1 MIRIIKVTLLG
12 DSIRALGYGTLVPKL
27 LGDEFEVYQ
36 PNDNCRFAKYTLRGL
51 FDWKPAMEGTRIVH
65 WNNGLWDICDLF
77 GDGAFTSE
85 EEYVENMLRIADIL
99 TSRYEKVIFA
109 TITPVTERNEYNKNS
124 VIERYNNLTVPLLEK
139 KGVIINDL
147 YSLLSKDID
156 KYIRQDDNIHLSE
169 AGTEVCSRQVADI
182 IHKVSETLSVKGV
195 KACVSSKETMTG
207 LPV

>member
-1 MIRIIKVTLLG
+1 MIKITLLG
-12 DSIRALGYGTLVPKL
+12 DSIRALGYGTLVPEL

-36 PNDNCRFAKYTLRGL
+36 PDDNCRFAKYTLRGL

-124 VIERYNNLTVPLLEK
+124 VIERYNDLIVPLLEK

-147 YSLLSKDID
+147 YGLLSKNVD

-169 AGTEVCSRQVADI
+169 AGIKVCSRQIADI
-182 IHKVSETLSVKGV
+182 IHKVSETLSVKNPETS
-195 KACVSSKETMTG
+195 VSTEETMTG